1 VYIRRLDADS
11 SGTVARRQT
20 RRPCR
25 SLYVRQN
32 KHKSGS
38 AQGCQRTALCAK
50 KQRGLIYLGF
60 CTGVDDV
67 ATLCDISD
75 PTLFE
80 CVQSRAVTSCVPN
93 ETVMCVCVY
102 LAVCRESSAHRST
115 TNFLNGFVFQPACGR
130 LCTVPPPYSNIAHI
144 VVASRCVRCKGMSNS
159 FTSFPAQESLLS
171 RISVIPH
178 ICAISK
184 PI

>member
-93 ETVMCVCVY
+93 ETVMCVCVVQGHVQFIY
-102 LAVCRESSAHRST
+102 FISRTGV
-115 TNFLNGFVFQPACGR
+115 V
-130 LCTVPPPYSNIAHI
+130 
-144 VVASRCVRCKGMSNS
+144 VVAHFGDTAHLCDIKANLK
-159 FTSFPAQESLLS
+159 T
-171 RISVIPH
+171 
-178 ICAISK
+178 
-184 PI
+184 